1 MGFDSHD
8 HNYYFFFWVR
18 PMRLLRRTKKA
29 FMGTRI
35 SVEEYDEAKK
45 LLQKIEEILPI
56 CRDKV
61 KR

>member
-1 MGFDSHD
+1 
-8 HNYYFFFWVR
+8 
-18 PMRLLRRTKKA
+18 
-29 FMGTRI
+29 MGTRI